1 MNSILV
7 EGCTFIN
14 PRGYI
19 FAARNGNNMI
29 FRNNKVVSDDPAFR
43 RLSYAGHVL
52 VEGGENN
59 QVEAVE

>member
-1 MNSILV
+1 
-7 EGCTFIN
+7 
-14 PRGYI
+14 
-19 FAARNGNNMI
+19 MI

-43 RLSYAGHVL
+43 RLSYAGRVL